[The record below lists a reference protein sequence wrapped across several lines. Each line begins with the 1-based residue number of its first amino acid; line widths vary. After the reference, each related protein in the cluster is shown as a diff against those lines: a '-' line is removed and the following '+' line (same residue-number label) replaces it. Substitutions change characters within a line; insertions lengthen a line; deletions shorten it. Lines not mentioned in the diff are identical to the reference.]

1 MKKIFQAFLVIAYF
15 LIGATAVITIYTL
28 FKGSVPTGMRWLFWI
43 IFIGLLWLIAWIVAR
58 KQGKS
63 FSDIWKEDSGE
74 K

>member
-1 MKKIFQAFLVIAYF
+1 MKKIFQVFLEIVYF
-15 LIGATAVITIYTL
+15 LIGVTAVFTIYTL
-28 FKGSVPTGMRWLFWI
+28 FKESVPIGMRWLFWI

-63 FSDIWKEDSGE
+63 FSDIWKE